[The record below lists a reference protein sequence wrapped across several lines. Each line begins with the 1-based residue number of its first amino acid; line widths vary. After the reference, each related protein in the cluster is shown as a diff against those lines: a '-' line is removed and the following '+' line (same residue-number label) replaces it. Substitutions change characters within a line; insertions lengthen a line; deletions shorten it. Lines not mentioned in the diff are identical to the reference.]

1 MQSQTSIL
9 FSNLILFLNSV
20 AASQPHRQG
29 NQPTHLA
36 FVVVSNNYILIK
48 SILNWLYEFKILKKV
63 VFWNVLKWGSK
74 CHVTFAL

>member
-1 MQSQTSIL
+1 MQDSIEFYEIVL
-9 FSNLILFLNSV
+9 LSDANMLV
-20 AASQPHRQG
+20 YRQG
-29 NQPTHLA
+29 NQSVNPA

-63 VFWNVLKWGSK
+63 VFWNVLKWGLK